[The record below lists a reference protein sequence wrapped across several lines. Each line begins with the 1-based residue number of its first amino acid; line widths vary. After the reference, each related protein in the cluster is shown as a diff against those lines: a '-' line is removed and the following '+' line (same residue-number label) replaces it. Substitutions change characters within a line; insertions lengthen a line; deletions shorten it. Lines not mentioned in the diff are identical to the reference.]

1 MFDDF
6 RSVLRRCAP
15 TLMQDAAGGAAIM
28 VMLLTALHLPYFF

>member
-15 TLMQDAAGGAAIM
+15 TLMQDAAGGAAIV
-28 VMLLTALHLPYFF
+28 VMLLMALYLPHLF